1 MHQALSSGSCSPR
14 VSRLLQSSLTFQTPH
29 LLSSRQ
35 RHFDHK
41 DEPLSP
47 SDLGISLPVSA
58 WRCALMNTDKHM
70 SAPTV
75 VTHVS
80 THSGHTCQHP
90 HWSHMSAHSGHTC
103 QHTLGSHMSAHSG
116 HTHQHTQ
123 WSHMLT
129 HSEHTC
135 QHTQGSHMSAPT
147 LVSHVSTHRDHTCQH
162 PHWSHVSAHT
172 LVSHASTHT
181 GLRCSLHISTHTKAL
196 KSLHLHSTSLHW
208 GLKFHGL

>member
-58 WRCALMNTDKHM
+58 WRCALMNTDKHL
-70 SAPTV
+70 SAHTV

-90 HWSHMSAHSGHTC
+90 QWSHMSAHTVVTHVSTHIGLRCQQTVVTHVSIHWDHTC
-103 QHTLGSHMSAHSG
+103 QHTVV
-116 HTHQHTQ
+116 T
-123 WSHMLT
+123 
-129 HSEHTC
+129 
-135 QHTQGSHMSAPT
+135 
-147 LVSHVSTHRDHTCQH
+147 
-162 PHWSHVSAHT
+162 
-172 LVSHASTHT
+172 
-181 GLRCSLHISTHTKAL
+181 HISTH
-196 KSLHLHSTSLHW
+196 SGHIC
-208 GLKFHGL
+208 